1 MSSFRS
7 QLHKKAQRTIVH
19 YAIFRWESAVVF
31 AGTIVLTS
39 LFPKPFPW
47 WPIWGWPLLGLLG
60 IATIVYSSI
69 TNVDAN
75 AALLLRM
82 SQAQYDLKVIQ
93 DPELRR
99 EAELALEYQRRIAG
113 QVRRKEASVLWDR
126 PEDTANQLDD
136 WIANVHRLAKRL
148 DVYRRDHLLAS
159 QRKRVPEEIE
169 ELSVR
174 RKQEDNPIFQQ
185 QLDGLLESKR
195 KQLEAMEALDTRMKQ
210 AELQLAQTLAAMATV
225 DSQVKLIDAQEVESG
240 RSERLRKDI
249 QEQIA
254 RLNDLISSIN
264 EVYDYHR
271 PGIK

>member
-7 QLHKKAQRTIVH
+7 QLHRKAQRTIVQ
-19 YAIFRWESAVVF
+19 YAIFRWESAVIL

-47 WPIWGWPLLGLLG
+47 WPILGWPLLGVLG
-60 IATIVYSSI
+60 IAFIVVSSI
-69 TNVDAN
+69 TNVKAN
-75 AALLLRM
+75 AALLLKL
-82 SQAQYDLKVIQ
+82 SQAEYDLKTIQ
-93 DPELRR
+93 QQELRH
-99 EAELALEYQRRIAG
+99 EVELALEYQRRIAS
-113 QVRRKEASVLWDR
+113 QVRRKETSVLWDR

-136 WIANVHRLAKRL
+136 WIANVYRLAKRL
-148 DVYRRDHLLAS
+148 DVYRRDSLLS
-159 QRKRVPEEIE
+159 NQREMVPGEIE
-169 ELSVR
+169 ELTVR

-185 QLDGLLESKR
+185 QLDELLESKQ

-240 RSERLRKDI
+240 RSERLRTDI

-254 RLNDLISSIN
+254 RLNDLIGSIN
-264 EVYDYHR
+264 EVYDYHK